1 MRVFNLTDVKTDVL
15 EQRGLVGQHIAV
27 AGRMINPG
35 EYADVESTV
44 SARANIEELVR
55 IGALA
60 IDQPPPP
67 YVMARQ
73 QAAAA
78 GGTPSV
84 RQHLNVQETKVAGE
98 LLPAQPAVEGET
110 VVVEKRDPTV
120 GEPDAP
126 PAPAAPEDP
135 PPNQPPPPQ
144 QKPGGKKPGAR

>member
-1 MRVFNLTDVKTDVL
+1 MRVFNLTDMKTDVL

-67 YVMARQ
+67 YVLARQ

-84 RQHLNVQETKVAGE
+84 RQHLDVQETKVAGE
-98 LLPAQPAVEGET
+98 LLPAQPAAEGET

-120 GEPDAP
+120 GETEELP
-126 PAPAAPEDP
+126 PPAAPEDP
-135 PPNQPPPPQ
+135 PPMQPPAQ
-144 QKPGGKKPGAR
+144 QKPGGKKPGNR